1 MHKVTWAIV
10 IVALGALAGILLG
23 CPDKAIPTKAGAAVS
38 GAIYTSLADGTIV
51 NKNLYE
57 LDTDVYLNGGPGPH
71 APSSAAGL
79 PEGWYYFQVTDP
91 SGQKLLSTDPVK
103 CRNFHV
109 NAAGVID
116 QVGQASL
123 LRRIR
128 GTLVPVE
135 CSHATGIDQDH
146 PEDGAI
152 TVQLYPFN
160 KTPNKGGVYKVW
172 ATPQGCFQGDPE
184 LVDNPELQFH
194 GFVPA
199 CSKTDNYK
207 IKKNGPIPPR
217 SVLSIVKVDDLN
229 FNGIWDPGE
238 PKIGYDCAET
248 IDGGGWPIDVTD
260 PLGVTNRCY
269 TTCANGEDLTLF
281 LDLVGTWTVCE
292 GNVDHWKQT
301 AVYVDGVLQPLS
313 QCVDVP
319 IPVLGEYHAVI
330 FLNSDLGE
338 ITAYKGYD
346 GNADGVDDGIP
357 IEGFQLLLTGT
368 DVTGA
373 AVGPI
378 CALTDSTGTATW
390 SHLVP
395 GDYQVCEVLPLGS
408 WVASTPTCVDVNL
421 PLRDSPDDPP
431 PSNDDAIFLNYC
443 VTPGVA
449 MHTKGWWQ
457 NPNGCEIIANHP
469 EYLAFLNGL
478 APYASGTVYT
488 NAATDNCT
496 GGTCTDV
503 VLPFDSNSEL
513 GCYIV
518 APNNQGDCL
527 GLAQQLAA
535 FVLNCLDQ
543 LDSRDGI
550 ILCPGAPQDMTTQEI
565 IDAAIAAWESGVD
578 CAYWQT
584 VLDTLNNCGL
594 VDYIEPNPCLPIVY
608 PTLCD

>member
-1 MHKVTWAIV
+1 MHKVTWVIV

-23 CPDKAIPTKAGAAVS
+23 CPDKAIPTKAGAALS

-71 APSSAAGL
+71 APAGAAGL

-109 NAAGVID
+109 SADGVID

-128 GTLVPVE
+128 GNLVPVE
-135 CSHATGIDQDH
+135 CSHVTGEDQDH
-146 PEDGAI
+146 SELDAI

-172 ATPQGCFQGDPE
+172 ATPQDCFEGDPE
-184 LVDNPELQFH
+184 LVNNPELQFH
-194 GFVPA
+194 GFVPS
-199 CSKTDNYK
+199 CCKTDNYK
-207 IKKNGPIPPR
+207 IKKNGPDWDAWLI
-217 SVLSIVKVDDLN
+217 IEKKDDFDFDGEL
-229 FNGIWDPGE
+229 FDFGE
-238 PKIGYDCAET
+238 PYIGEDCEEELG
-248 IDGGGWPIDVTD
+248 DGGWRMDVTD
-260 PLGVTNRCY
+260 PLGVTNTHY
-269 TTCANGEDLTLF
+269 TTCTGGEPLTLRV
-281 LDLVGTWTVCE
+281 DLLGTWTVCE
-292 GNVDHWKQT
+292 VIPPHWLQT
-301 AVYVDGVLQPLS
+301 AVYVDGIKQTLS
-313 QCVDVP
+313 PCVA
-319 IPVLGEYHAVI
+319 ITYITPVETHGVV
-330 FLNSDLGE
+330 FLNGDLGE

-357 IEGFQLLLTGT
+357 VEGFQLCLTGT

-378 CALTDSTGTATW
+378 CKLTDSSGTATW
-390 SHLVP
+390 SDLVP
-395 GDYQVCEVLPLGS
+395 GEYDVCEVLPLGS
-408 WVASTPTCVDVNL
+408 WVASTDTCVHVSL
-421 PLRDSPDDPP
+421 APGGSE
-431 PSNDDAIFLNYC
+431 SISFLNYC
-443 VTPGVA
+443 ITPGVA

-478 APYASGTVYT
+478 APYASGTVST
-488 NAATDNCT
+488 NGTDNCT

-550 ILCPGAPQDMTTQEI
+550 ILCPGTPQDMTPQEI
-565 IDAAIAAWESGVD
+565 IDAAIEAWESGVD
-578 CAYWQT
+578 CGYWQT

-594 VDYIEPNPCLPIVY
+594 VDYIEPTPCLPIVY
-608 PTLCD
+608 PTP